1 MKRILTILA
10 FVFAANANAN
20 IIFQDDFG
28 TGSNQTTN
36 ASFGNWSVLSG
47 NVDLWNFGGAFTG
60 ISIDLGGTNSNG
72 TIATT
77 SNFLFEAFNTYELSF
92 QLGNNVNPNGNNGII
107 FGLFGVSEFIQT
119 ISNVSGLNSNVTQLI
134 TYRFTATSNFSA
146 PLFFTTTGPVDN
158 SGTIV
163 DNVTLTNVPEPLT
176 VGLFGLALLALRRFK
191 RS

>member
-1 MKRILTILA
+1 LSNILA

-28 TGSNQTTN
+28 TGDSQNTAGT
-36 ASFGNWSVLSG
+36 FGNWSVQSG

-60 ISIDLGGTNSNG
+60 ISIDLGGTTSNG

-92 QLGNNVNPNGNNGII
+92 QLGNNVDPNGNNGII
-107 FGLFGVSEFIQT
+107 FGLFGVSGFSQT
-119 ISNVSGLNSNVTQLI
+119 ISNLSGLNSNVTQLI
-134 TYRFTATSNFSA
+134 TYQFTASSDFSA

-158 SGTIV
+158 SGAIV
-163 DNVTLTNVPEPLT
+163 DNVTLTNVPEPLS